1 MLRWSDVELILNKDA
16 FFYKQVA
23 ICAGCNQMETYAA
36 FLIGIG
42 GGVSYMITTWLVLF
56 KLKVDDPLD
65 ACAGIYIAR
74 SFVASN
80 IPDMKKKYFI
90 KTHNGTYFLTQC
102 IGIHCTQLS
111 FLWMYCYNHVISLFN
126 GMSYQACF
134 CLFTV
139 HYGGGVWGVI
149 SVGLLSR
156 DVGILYKWNAEA
168 ALVNTLTQHSVIH
181 SQCYKISVIFVIV

>member
-1 MLRWSDVELILNKDA
+1 
-16 FFYKQVA
+16 
-23 ICAGCNQMETYAA
+23 
-36 FLIGIG
+36 
-42 GGVSYMITTWLVLF
+42 MITTWLVLF

-65 ACAGIYIAR
+65 ACAGIHIAR
-74 SFVASN
+74 SFIASN
-80 IPDMKKKYFI
+80 IPDMEKKIFYKNSLRNIFFNAV
-90 KTHNGTYFLTQC
+90 HWNS
-102 IGIHCTQLS
+102 LS
-111 FLWMYCYNHVISLFN
+111 FLWMYCYSHVISLLY

-181 SQCYKISVIFVIV
+181 SQCYKISIIFVIV

>member
-1 MLRWSDVELILNKDA
+1 
-16 FFYKQVA
+16 
-23 ICAGCNQMETYAA
+23 
-36 FLIGIG
+36 
-42 GGVSYMITTWLVLF
+42 
-56 KLKVDDPLD
+56 
-65 ACAGIYIAR
+65 
-74 SFVASN
+74 
-80 IPDMKKKYFI
+80 
-90 KTHNGTYFLTQC
+90 
-102 IGIHCTQLS
+102 
-111 FLWMYCYNHVISLFN
+111 MYCYSHVISLFN

>member
-1 MLRWSDVELILNKDA
+1 
-16 FFYKQVA
+16 
-23 ICAGCNQMETYAA
+23 METYAA

-80 IPDMKKKYFI
+80 IPGMKKKYFI

-102 IGIHCTQLS
+102 IGIHCT
-111 FLWMYCYNHVISLFN
+111 
-126 GMSYQACF
+126 
-134 CLFTV
+134 
-139 HYGGGVWGVI
+139 
-149 SVGLLSR
+149 
-156 DVGILYKWNAEA
+156 
-168 ALVNTLTQHSVIH
+168 
-181 SQCYKISVIFVIV
+181 

>member
-1 MLRWSDVELILNKDA
+1 
-16 FFYKQVA
+16 
-23 ICAGCNQMETYAA
+23 
-36 FLIGIG
+36 
-42 GGVSYMITTWLVLF
+42 
-56 KLKVDDPLD
+56 
-65 ACAGIYIAR
+65 
-74 SFVASN
+74 
-80 IPDMKKKYFI
+80 
-90 KTHNGTYFLTQC
+90 
-102 IGIHCTQLS
+102 
-111 FLWMYCYNHVISLFN
+111 MYCYSHVISLLY

-149 SVGLLSR
+149 SVGILSR

>member
-16 FFYKQVA
+16 LFYKKVA

-80 IPDMKKKYFI
+80 IPDMKK
-90 KTHNGTYFLTQC
+90 N
-102 IGIHCTQLS
+102 
-111 FLWMYCYNHVISLFN
+111 
-126 GMSYQACF
+126 
-134 CLFTV
+134 
-139 HYGGGVWGVI
+139 
-149 SVGLLSR
+149 
-156 DVGILYKWNAEA
+156 IL
-168 ALVNTLTQHSVIH
+168 
-181 SQCYKISVIFVIV
+181 